1 MEPRSTNE
9 IVLCVFCVFF
19 GFFFEVVVDLRNVSP
34 EHEEHVF
41 MFRFLVISSPTS
53 VIQATECFSLFY
65 MISSE
70 SSLMNINSIT
80 PYSMKRIKNK

>member
-19 GFFFEVVVDLRNVSP
+19 GFFFEVVVDLRNVSL
-34 EHEEHVF
+34 EHKEHVF
-41 MFRFLVISSPTS
+41 MFRFLVILLLLQWFKQQSAFPS
-53 VIQATECFSLFY
+53 Y